1 MIKYLIFDLDNTI
14 YPSTALINQQ
24 IPQRMISFV
33 SKFLN
38 ITFEQAKELRAS
50 RLPHFGSTLE
60 WLSTE
65 HNLTNYND
73 FLFFVHPE
81 EEANEL
87 PKIEGLRELLT
98 SIDLPKAILTNGPKF
113 HAQRVLQFYGI
124 EDCFTNIYGI
134 VENKL
139 KGKPHPQA
147 YTNLLEKENFTLE
160 ESLFFDDHPKYVS
173 GFMNIGGKSIL
184 VDKNLEFQNYEFP
197 QKGSMKTIRS
207 IFEIPE
213 LLKEY

>member
-24 IPQRMISFV
+24 IPQRIISFV

-38 ITFEQAKELRAS
+38 ISFEQAKELRAT
-50 RLPHFGSTLE
+50 RLPLYGSTLE

-113 HAQRVLQFYGI
+113 HAKRVLKFYLI
-124 EDCFTNIYGI
+124 S
-134 VENKL
+134 
-139 KGKPHPQA
+139 
-147 YTNLLEKENFTLE
+147 
-160 ESLFFDDHPKYVS
+160 SLTQPF
-173 GFMNIGGKSIL
+173 
-184 VDKNLEFQNYEFP
+184 
-197 QKGSMKTIRS
+197 
-207 IFEIPE
+207 
-213 LLKEY
+213 